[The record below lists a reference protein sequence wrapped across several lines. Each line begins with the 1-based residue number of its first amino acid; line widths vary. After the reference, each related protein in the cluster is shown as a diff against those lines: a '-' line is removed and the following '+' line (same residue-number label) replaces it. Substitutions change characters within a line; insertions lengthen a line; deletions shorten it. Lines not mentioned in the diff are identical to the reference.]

1 MDQKFVIT
9 VGRQF
14 GSGGRVIGATAV
26 GDTLEAAIEKAY
38 AAARGITFEGAYM
51 RSDIGQRALR
61 AKEG

>member
-1 MDQKFVIT
+1 M
-9 VGRQF
+9 
-14 GSGGRVIGATAV
+14 IGATAV